1 MKETIHMVLRVLT
14 PVFVGCGQ
22 KLLKKEYIYIPNENH
37 VYVPDRDRF
46 FSWLQERNLVDA
58 YTDFILS
65 SDNSLYQWLLSQKA
79 SKEEIRGLAAYTAH
93 GGDRT
98 INGKPIRLDDIHSM
112 VKGPGGKPYL
122 PGSSI
127 KGAMRTALLNKMVAG
142 KKPCPFP
149 EDAFHKGVQ
158 EMDARVKSGKEPHG
172 RASKSLF
179 RREAGNIEEGQ
190 FHKLRLVNQKGK
202 EIPSYNAVCSAM
214 RGLSVSDSLPVD
226 ASCLTLCQKLDV
238 GPGGG
243 ISSRV
248 PMIRECL
255 KPGTE
260 LHAALTLDGC
270 FLREAGMDRQFLVE
284 AIQEF
289 YALQNRQ
296 FVAKFHG
303 FEHEAEE
310 RGCVLY
316 LGGGCGFPSKT
327 ILQSLYGDA
336 ALSCTAE
343 LLTFLFPDGYHE
355 TDVAAGVSPHML
367 KCTKWE
373 DRLVP
378 LGKCEVLFP

>member
-1 MKETIHMVLRVLT
+1 
-14 PVFVGCGQ
+14 
-22 KLLKKEYIYIPNENH
+22 
-37 VYVPDRDRF
+37 
-46 FSWLQERNLVDA
+46 
-58 YTDFILS
+58 
-65 SDNSLYQWLLSQKA
+65 
-79 SKEEIRGLAAYTAH
+79 
-93 GGDRT
+93 
-98 INGKPIRLDDIHSM
+98 
-112 VKGPGGKPYL
+112 
-122 PGSSI
+122 
-127 KGAMRTALLNKMVAG
+127 
-142 KKPCPFP
+142 
-149 EDAFHKGVQ
+149 
-158 EMDARVKSGKEPHG
+158 
-172 RASKSLF
+172 
-179 RREAGNIEEGQ
+179 
-190 FHKLRLVNQKGK
+190 
-202 EIPSYNAVCSAM
+202 M

-316 LGGGCGFPSKT
+316 LGGGCGFPSKRSSSPCMGMQR
-327 ILQSLYGDA
+327 LLAPQSCSPFCSRMATMKPTWPPG
-336 ALSCTAE
+336 
-343 LLTFLFPDGYHE
+343 F
-355 TDVAAGVSPHML
+355 SPHML

-378 LGKCEVLFP
+378 MGKCEVLFP

>member
-1 MKETIHMVLRVLT
+1 M
-14 PVFVGCGQ
+14 
-22 KLLKKEYIYIPNENH
+22 
-37 VYVPDRDRF
+37 PDRDRF

-179 RREAGNIEEGQ
+179 RREAGKCG
-190 FHKLRLVNQKGK
+190 F
-202 EIPSYNAVCSAM
+202 
-214 RGLSVSDSLPVD
+214 VSD
-226 ASCLTLCQKLDV
+226 
-238 GPGGG
+238 
-243 ISSRV
+243 
-248 PMIRECL
+248 
-255 KPGTE
+255 
-260 LHAALTLDGC
+260 
-270 FLREAGMDRQFLVE
+270 
-284 AIQEF
+284 
-289 YALQNRQ
+289 
-296 FVAKFHG
+296 
-303 FEHEAEE
+303 
-310 RGCVLY
+310 
-316 LGGGCGFPSKT
+316 
-327 ILQSLYGDA
+327 
-336 ALSCTAE
+336 
-343 LLTFLFPDGYHE
+343 
-355 TDVAAGVSPHML
+355 
-367 KCTKWE
+367 
-373 DRLVP
+373 
-378 LGKCEVLFP
+378 